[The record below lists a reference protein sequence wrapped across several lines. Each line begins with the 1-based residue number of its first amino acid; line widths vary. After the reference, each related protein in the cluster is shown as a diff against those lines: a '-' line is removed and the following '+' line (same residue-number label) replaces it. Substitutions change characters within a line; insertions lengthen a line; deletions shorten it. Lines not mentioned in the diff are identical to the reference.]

1 MYEDVFIAEVR
12 EKTGLPGAEDARR
25 AVRGVLHALA
35 NRLPDGWVHHLAA
48 ELPPTL
54 AEPLWSY
61 QHLYDQ
67 EVHLDFRAD
76 VAARAKVSPADAERV
91 ARAVFATVASVCDP
105 ALLRRIYQPLPSDV
119 VTLTESDSSL
129 LPV

>member
-12 EKTGLPGAEDARR
+12 DKTGITDPERARK
-25 AVRGVLHALA
+25 ALRGVLHALA
-35 NRLPDGWVHHLAA
+35 NRLPDGWVHQLAA

-54 AEPLWSY
+54 AEPLWSF

-67 EVHLDFRAD
+67 EVHLDFLAD
-76 VAARAKVSPADAERV
+76 VSARAAVAPDDAERV
-91 ARAVFATVASVCDP
+91 ARAVFAVVAGACDP
-105 ALLRRIYQPLPSDV
+105 ALLRRVYQPLTSDV
-119 VTLTESDSSL
+119 VALTESDASL

>member
-12 EKTGLPGAEDARR
+12 EKAGLADDREARQ

-54 AEPLWSY
+54 SEPLWSF

-67 EVHLDFRAD
+67 EVHLDFLAD
-76 VAARAKVSPADAERV
+76 VAARAKVPPEEAARV
-91 ARAVFATVASVCDP
+91 ARAVFATVASACDP
-105 ALLRRIYQPLPSDV
+105 ALLRRIYQPLTSDILA
-119 VTLTESDSSL
+119 LTEPAGAL

>member
-12 EKTGLPGAEDARR
+12 EKTGITDSERARR
-25 AVRGVLHALA
+25 ALRGVLHALA
-35 NRLPDGWVHHLAA
+35 NRLPDGWVHQLAA

-67 EVHLDFRAD
+67 EVHLDFLSD
-76 VAARAKVSPADAERV
+76 VAARAAVARADAERL
-91 ARAVFATVASVCDP
+91 ARAVFAAVASACDP
-105 ALLRRIYQPLPSDV
+105 ALLRRVYQPLTSDV
-119 VTLTESDSSL
+119 LALTESDASL

>member
-12 EKTGLPGAEDARR
+12 DRAGLADPERTR
-25 AVRGVLHALA
+25 QAVRGVLHALA
-35 NRLPDGWVHHLAA
+35 NRLPDGWVHQLAA

-67 EVHLDFRAD
+67 EVHLDFLAD
-76 VAARAKVSPADAERV
+76 VAARCAVPPTQAEPL
-91 ARAVFATVASVCDP
+91 ARAVFAAVASACDP
-105 ALLRRIYQPLPSDV
+105 ALLRRVYQPLTSDV
-119 VTLTESDSSL
+119 LVLTESDSSL

>member
-12 EKTGLPGAEDARR
+12 DKTGITDPERARR
-25 AVRGVLHALA
+25 ALRGVLHALA
-35 NRLPDGWVHHLAA
+35 NRLPDGWVHQLAA

-54 AEPLWSY
+54 AEPLWSF

-67 EVHLDFRAD
+67 EVHLDFRSD
-76 VAARAKVSPADAERV
+76 VAARAAVAPADAERV
-91 ARAVFATVASVCDP
+91 ARAVFAVVAGACDP
-105 ALLRRIYQPLPSDV
+105 ALLRRVYQPLTSDV
-119 VTLTESDSSL
+119 IALTESDSSL

>member
-12 EKTGLPGAEDARR
+12 DKTGITDPERARR
-25 AVRGVLHALA
+25 ALHGVLHALA
-35 NRLPDGWVHHLAA
+35 NRLPDGWVHQLAA

-54 AEPLWSY
+54 AEPLWSF

-67 EVHLDFRAD
+67 EVHVDFLAD
-76 VAARAKVSPADAERV
+76 VAARADVAPAAAQRL
-91 ARAVFATVASVCDP
+91 ARAVFAVVASACDP
-105 ALLRRIYQPLPSDV
+105 ALLRRVYAPLTSDV
-119 VTLTESDSSL
+119 LVLTEADASL